1 MDAEISFEQD
11 SRKQPDRRSH
21 SGVGT
26 RALRRL
32 TGRNVAFWSTLAI
45 APAAIG
51 LGVGRALGSRRAGVI
66 AGAISALGIAAL
78 RWQFQR
84 VFTAEPSYEVEQRIG
99 DLEIRRYLPRVE
111 ARTQIASESFD
122 DALNEGFVRLAGYI
136 FGGNLASENL
146 SMTAPVITKGERLA
160 MTAPVITSN
169 LDGGHLVAFVL
180 QPDRTI
186 DSLPRPR
193 DVRVT
198 LVEVPERRVA
208 VLGYRGR
215 YRGDVVEA
223 HQRVLR
229 QRVAEAGLPAKGE
242 PSFAGFDPPWTIPL
256 LRRNEV
262 WIELV

>member
-1 MDAEISFEQD
+1 MATTLIS
-11 SRKQPDRRSH
+11 
-21 SGVGT
+21 GGT
-26 RALRRL
+26 VISA
-32 TGRNVAFWSTLAI
+32 
-45 APAAIG
+45 
-51 LGVGRALGSRRAGVI
+51 VGRREADVLVDGETIVALLAPGQAAAMGV
-66 AGAISALGIAAL
+66 
-78 RWQFQR
+78 
-84 VFTAEPSYEVEQRIG
+84 
-99 DLEIRRYLPRVE
+99 
-111 ARTQIASESFD
+111 
-122 DALNEGFVRLAGYI
+122 
-136 FGGNLASENL
+136 
-146 SMTAPVITKGERLA
+146 
-160 MTAPVITSN
+160 
-169 LDGGHLVAFVL
+169 

>member
-1 MDAEISFEQD
+1 MDANTSFETG
-11 SRKQPDRRSH
+11 SNKQHNHRSV
-21 SGVGT
+21 SGVAT
-26 RALRRL
+26 RAHRGL
-32 TGRNVAFWSTLAI
+32 TGRNVGFWSTLAV
-45 APAAIG
+45 APVAIG
-51 LGVGRALGSRRAGVI
+51 LGIAGAMGSRRAGVI

-78 RWQFQR
+78 RFQFQR
-84 VFTAEPSYEVEQRIG
+84 WFTAEPSYEVEQRIG

-122 DALNEGFVRLAGYI
+122 DALNEGFDRLAGYI
-136 FGGNLASENL
+136 FGGNLAGESL

-160 MTAPVITSN
+160 MTAPVITSIH
-169 LDGGHLVAFVL
+169 DGGHVMAFVL

-186 DSLPRPR
+186 DSLPQPR
-193 DVRVT
+193 DARVT
-198 LVEVPERRVA
+198 LVEMPERRVA

-229 QRVAEAGLPAKGE
+229 QLVAEAGLPAKGE